1 MNNLEF
7 IKLLAARLGKTQREI
22 RNLLDHSVEKIKN
35 TLDGDLKLT
44 IPRLGTFETHV
55 RRQRKSYNPHYGK
68 FVILPPKRLISF
80 HSSSALKRHLIN
92 IKIDHEK

>member
-22 RNLLDHSVEKIKN
+22 RNLLDHSVGKIKN

-44 IPRLGTFETHV
+44 IPRLGTFETRV

-68 FVILPPKRLISF
+68 FAILPPKRLISF

-92 IKIDHEK
+92 TKIDHEK